1 MTEIY
6 SHPPEEGSEGKL
18 LPDHLRQT
26 ASRADALVPDNAE
39 TPDGEPLKDLTRRVA
54 LVHDIA
60 KSTSFFQEYIL
71 GGGRPDGPKHHAP
84 LGAFVADYV
93 LKKSGYPERERLA
106 GFLAVAKHHG
116 QLPDA
121 GEYVRERTVEGRFEG
136 RRKEIAEQVE
146 DISGNEDASRVV
158 SGIVDEATDG
168 KGSWDG
174 FAEEFADGK
183 RLRKV
188 KRLVVSRYGN
198 SLKRLDEDMYPV
210 ELQLWSALIFAD
222 KTDAAG
228 IREDEYGAEQFEL
241 GTLESHIDGLPPGD
255 GEREREL
262 NVKREQAR
270 REALGNV
277 KELLESGERVGTIT
291 LPTGLGK
298 TYTGLGAAMKARDL
312 KDNEGR
318 VVYALPFTSIIDQ
331 VVDDVTDVFDA
342 DVTGKR
348 LTVHHHLSETV
359 TETEDDTDGRA
370 DEEYMLGESWRS
382 GTVVTTFVQLFES
395 LAGPRNTQ
403 SMKLPSLYN
412 SIIILDEPQALPHRW
427 WGLARRLVRMLTED
441 YNATV
446 IAMTAT
452 QPRIFESDEIEPF
465 RLIQDADD
473 YFVSAERVEYV
484 LHGSVD
490 EFLYEDDDVEPVGYE
505 EAAEEIVGSDA
516 SSTLAVCSTIDSAEQ
531 LSEEVEHA
539 TETVSLNEIHGE
551 HLYAATAD
559 GKSETVE
566 KTVAQVSRK
575 VDEEDATAVAHLT
588 TRLRPKDRLEI
599 IEASKELTESGVPLI
614 VVSTQLIE
622 AGVDIS
628 FERVYRDFAPMDSI
642 VQAAGRCNRSFESD
656 RGEVVVWWLAPPE
669 DKEDTP
675 SKAVYSKWNE
685 SGSLLPV
692 VGDAIEEVREGDE
705 RIVPDTKMARDA
717 VEAYYEGLHEKG
729 VSNESLVEM
738 FEDAEAEKLGK
749 ESLIQNRKSVDVI
762 ICRTQAEEEKI
773 DRVMNAFDENEYS
786 KARAILNE
794 TKEIR
799 VSVPLYTEETEE
811 AVMHLQKVDDDYPDL
826 RFLKTASRDEGKF
839 DTKRG
844 LNVEDDTVEG
854 RFL

>member
-1 MTEIY
+1 MSAIY
-6 SHPPEEGSEGKL
+6 SHPPEDDGGGKL
-18 LPDHLRQT
+18 LSAHLHET
-26 ASRADALVPDNAE
+26 ASRVKLVVPEDAE
-39 TPDGEPLKDLTRRVA
+39 TPWGESVVDLSRRTA

-60 KSTSFFQEYIL
+60 KATSYFQEYIL
-71 GGGRPDGPKHHAP
+71 EEEVNDPKHHSL
-84 LGAFVADYV
+84 LGSFVADYV
-93 LKKSGYPERERLA
+93 LEKSGYGETERLA
-106 GFLAVAKHHG
+106 GFLAVASHHG
-116 QLPDA
+116 QLPDTGSYVADRYSPGA
-121 GEYVRERTVEGRFEG
+121 GYKH
-136 RRKEIAEQVE
+136 RKKMDQMKEQVR
-146 DISGNEDASRVV
+146 DISASDEAKEL
-158 SGIVDEATDG
+158 VDDILNEATDG
-168 KGSWDG
+168 KGSWSD
-174 FAEEFADGK
+174 FAEEFLDGE
-183 RLRKV
+183 RFIEPVRTV
-188 KRLVVSRYGN
+188 GRQGN
-198 SLKRLDEDMYPV
+198 SIPKLLYETK
-210 ELQLWSALIFAD
+210 LQLWSALVFAD

-228 IREDEYGAEQFEL
+228 ISEEEFGAEQFQL
-241 GTLESHIDGLPPGD
+241 NTLESHIDGLPPGE

-262 NVKREQAR
+262 NEKREQAR
-270 REALGNV
+270 QEAVGNV
-277 KELLESGERVGTIT
+277 EKFLESSAGVGTIT

-298 TYTGLGAAMKARDL
+298 TYTGLSAAMKARDL
-312 KDNEGR
+312 KEGEGR
-318 VVYALPFTSIIDQ
+318 IVYALPFTSIIDQ
-331 VVDDVTDVFDA
+331 VVDEIKNEVFDA
-342 DVTGKR
+342 DITGKR

-412 SIIILDEPQALPHRW
+412 SVVILDEPQALPHRW

-441 YNATV
+441 YKATV

-452 QPRIFESDEIEPF
+452 QPRIFEFDEIEPF
-465 RLIQDADD
+465 RLIRDADD

-490 EFLYEDDDVEPVGYE
+490 EFLYEDEDIEPVGYE

-575 VDEEDATAVAHLT
+575 VDEEDGTAVAHLT

-675 SKAVYSKWNE
+675 SIAVYSKWNE